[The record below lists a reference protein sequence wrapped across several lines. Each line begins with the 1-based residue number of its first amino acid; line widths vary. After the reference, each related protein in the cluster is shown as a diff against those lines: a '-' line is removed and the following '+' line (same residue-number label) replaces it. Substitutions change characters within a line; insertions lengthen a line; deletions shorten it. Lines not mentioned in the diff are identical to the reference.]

1 MAYVNYRFQSL
12 LEVLSGEMSM
22 SRQENVI
29 VKMVLLGITGHGDFC
44 FFVVL
49 GVFSDLR
56 LSLSFLLSLAALWA
70 GEALRSLPQLLRQEG
85 AWL

>member
-49 GVFSDLR
+49 GVFFGLTPVFVFS
-56 LSLSFLLSLAALWA
+56 
-70 GEALRSLPQLLRQEG
+70 SLPSCTLGRRST
-85 AWL
+85 